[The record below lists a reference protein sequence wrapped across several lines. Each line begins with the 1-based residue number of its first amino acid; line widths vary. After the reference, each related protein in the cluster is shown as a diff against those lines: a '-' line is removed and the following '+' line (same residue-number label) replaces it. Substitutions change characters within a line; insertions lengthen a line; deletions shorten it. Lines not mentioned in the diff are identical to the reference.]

1 MSTQAEGQR
10 LARLLT
16 RRLEETELSAD
27 DGVSVDDLHRRL
39 LPYHLCRSE
48 LGLTTKAEYDLLMLD
63 LIAES
68 GYLRTDEPLLVTAV
82 NKELA
87 SPEPGLAFLQRFAA
101 SRLRLL
107 DSMVEE
113 ISEALP
119 DPGQGAR
126 GPARPRA
133 ATPSP
138 PAQVR
143 PAHTRRPSTAQSRPL
158 VAQRRSTTGCWSC
171 AEALPDKR
179 GLRYCPHCGI
189 DQTYRPCSGC
199 DAELE
204 HGWAFCPLCGEPA
217 AGRS

>member
-1 MSTQAEGQR
+1 MHEHTDGRMSTPTEVQR

-16 RRLEETELSAD
+16 RRLEETDLSAA

-48 LGLTTKAEYDLLMLD
+48 LGLTTKAEYDLVMLD

-68 GYLRTDEPLLVTAV
+68 GYVRTDEPLLTAAV
-82 NKELA
+82 NRELA

-107 DSMVEE
+107 DSMAEE

-119 DPGQGAR
+119 DPRQGAR
-126 GPARPRA
+126 
-133 ATPSP
+133 P
-138 PAQVR
+138 PA
-143 PAHTRRPSTAQSRPL
+143 RPL
-158 VAQRRSTTGCWSC
+158 VAQRRSINGCWSC
-171 AEALPDKR
+171 AKALPDKR

-189 DQTYRPCSGC
+189 DQTVRPCSGC

-204 HGWAFCPLCGEPA
+204 HGWAYCPLCGESA